1 MLRRI
6 EWLRVEHGLNL
17 AGLRII
23 SELSREVERLRE
35 EVRALG
41 RS

>member
-1 MLRRI
+1 M
-6 EWLRVEHGLNL
+6 NL

-23 SELSREVERLRE
+23 SELLREVERLRE

-41 RS
+41 RF

>member
-1 MLRRI
+1 MT
-6 EWLRVEHGLNL
+6 L
-17 AGLRII
+17 AGLRVI

-35 EVRALG
+35 EVRALR